1 MPTQVTNYQCPSCT
15 GPLHFSGETGKLECD
30 YCGSSFEVAE
40 IEALYAERSE
50 EASEQAAADA
60 IEAEAAED
68 FKEDTDD
75 EIEAQPGSDWG
86 ADAEK
91 VRAYNCPSCGAE
103 LICDASTAA
112 TSCPYCGNPSI
123 IPGQLGGALK
133 PDYVIPFQLDKAAA
147 VAALKKF
154 YKGKHLLPNTFTKT
168 NQIEKIQGVYVPF
181 WLFDGSADADAV
193 FRCKRVTVVRSDDQE
208 ITTTQHYEVCR
219 GGTAEFQRIPVD
231 GSKKMPDGHMDA
243 IEPFDYAELTEFSTA
258 YLPGYLADRYDVSA
272 KQSAERARRR
282 MEQSMMDEL
291 RGTITGYDS
300 VKVESK
306 SIKIRQGKAHY
317 ALLPVWMLY
326 TEWKGNRYL
335 FAMNG
340 QTGKLAGDLPVSWK
354 KFWGYFLAIVAGVS
368 ALLIQ
373 LFG

>member
-40 IEALYAERSE
+40 IEALYAERSQ
-50 EASEQAAADA
+50 EASEQADA

-68 FKEDTDD
+68 FEEDTDD

-300 VKVESK
+300 VQVESK
-306 SIKIRQGKAHY
+306 AIKARQSKAYY

-340 QTGKLAGDLPVSWK
+340 QTGKLVGDLPVSWK
-354 KFWGYFLAIVAGVS
+354 KFWGYFLAIAAGVS